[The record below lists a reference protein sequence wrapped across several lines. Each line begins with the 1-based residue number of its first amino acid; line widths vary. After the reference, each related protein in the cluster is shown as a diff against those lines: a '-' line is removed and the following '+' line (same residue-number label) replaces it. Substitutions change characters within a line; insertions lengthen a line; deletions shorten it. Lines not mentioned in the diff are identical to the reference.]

1 MSLPLFPSAHAAVG
15 RLELVLSAIS
25 VFVRRMP
32 DRVLSRDD
40 AIDDIGG
47 GVMGFR
53 ILRGSDGIAMSRG
66 SVLEKSD
73 DLLLT
78 DDFQITQGN
87 E

>member
-1 MSLPLFPSAHAAVG
+1 MTPPNSRSPLSG
-15 RLELVLSAIS
+15 
-25 VFVRRMP
+25 MP

-66 SVLEKSD
+66 SVLENSN

-78 DDFQITQGN
+78 HDF
-87 E
+87 

>member
-1 MSLPLFPSAHAAVG
+1 
-15 RLELVLSAIS
+15 
-25 VFVRRMP
+25 MP

-53 ILRGSDGIAMSRG
+53 ILRGSDGIAVSGG
-66 SVLEKSD
+66 SVFEETE

-78 DDFQITQGN
+78 HDFQITQAN
-87 E
+87 K